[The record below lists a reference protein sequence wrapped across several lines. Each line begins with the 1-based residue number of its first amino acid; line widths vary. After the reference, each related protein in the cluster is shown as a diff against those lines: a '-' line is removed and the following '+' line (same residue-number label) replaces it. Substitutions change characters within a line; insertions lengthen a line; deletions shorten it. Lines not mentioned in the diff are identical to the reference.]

1 MLSFILSFFH
11 LDIVSLT
18 CKAYFVLANCSY
30 PRFLERPFCYW
41 LKLIFILKTV
51 FLNYLFVLLY
61 LLYSVFN
68 EHLRAKHFCVLLV
81 GSNGLEPSTSRLSG
95 ARSSHLSYEP
105 IVSRFRFLCPRGTYS
120 AFFCRLCLYLGGDD
134 GIRTHDPLLAGQVL
148 SQLSYT
154 PIGVFNCVSFR
165 FFPISQDS
173 PWKSNN
179 KWYLFFVLL
188 F

>member
-1 MLSFILSFFH
+1 MPRHSPYALYSLNSFVLVLYKLLFAIYCLSFVSIILCFGLFLSIVKKLCFLLSWVFFH

-120 AFFCRLCLYLGGDD
+120 AF
-134 GIRTHDPLLAGQVL
+134 L
-148 SQLSYT
+148 SALS
-154 PIGVFNCVSFR
+154 V
-165 FFPISQDS
+165 
-173 PWKSNN
+173 PW
-179 KWYLFFVLL
+179 WRWWD
-188 F
+188 

>member
-18 CKAYFVLANCSY
+18 CKAHFVLANCSY
-30 PRFLERPFCYW
+30 PRFFRKTILYW
-41 LKLIFILKTV
+41 INLNLLKTV

-95 ARSSHLSYEP
+95 ARSNHLSYEP
-105 IVSRFRFLCPRGTYS
+105 I
-120 AFFCRLCLYLGGDD
+120 
-134 GIRTHDPLLAGQVL
+134 
-148 SQLSYT
+148 
-154 PIGVFNCVSFR
+154 
-165 FFPISQDS
+165 
-173 PWKSNN
+173 
-179 KWYLFFVLL
+179 
-188 F
+188 

>member
-1 MLSFILSFFH
+1 MPRHSPYALYSLNSFVLVLYKLLFAIYCLSFVSIISILDCFSRLWKSYAFFYLEFFH

-68 EHLRAKHFCVLLV
+68 EHLHAKHFCVFCWWAQMD
-81 GSNGLEPSTSRLSG
+81 SNHRPRAYQ
-95 ARSSHLSYEP
+95 AR
-105 IVSRFRFLCPRGTYS
+105 
-120 AFFCRLCLYLGGDD
+120 A
-134 GIRTHDPLLAGQVL
+134 LA
-148 SQLSYT
+148 T
-154 PIGVFNCVSFR
+154 WAM
-165 FFPISQDS
+165 S
-173 PWKSNN
+173 PCSW
-179 KWYLFFVLL
+179 LR
-188 F
+188 